1 MSVEDLRTAFRA
13 SKCHYLAVPDV
24 LSANA
29 TAKLRADVDAVPFTM
44 FDEPDRGH
52 YEINADLVIPSVF
65 DELRALAE
73 QVVERPLALARA
85 RWQRLRHRD
94 FMLMKGDAKDRLA
107 TPHVEVT
114 LDLSAAA
121 TAGAELV
128 YTDGYES
135 WVVLQEPGSVAI
147 VEREPWLYRYD
158 RYLNIAVADK
168 VVHRLRLTL
177 T

>member
-1 MSVEDLRTAFRA
+1 MNFDELRTAFRA
-13 SKCHYLAVPDV
+13 QRCNYVIVPGYLAD
-24 LSANA
+24 AA
-29 TAKLRADVDAVPFTM
+29 AAKLREDLARAAFTVFDV
-44 FDEPDRGH
+44 PDRGH
-52 YEINADLVIPSVF
+52 YEINGDLAIPAVF

-73 QVVERPLALARA
+73 QVVERPLALERV

-94 FMLMKGDAKDRLA
+94 YMLMKGDAKERLPTA
-107 TPHVEVT
+107 NVEVT
-114 LDLSAAA
+114 LDFSAAA
-121 TAGAELV
+121 TDGAELV

-147 VEREPWLYRYD
+147 ALREPWLYRYD
-158 RYLNIAVADK
+158 RYLNIAVGDK

>member
-1 MSVEDLRTAFRA
+1 MTVDELRTTFRA
-13 SKCHYLAVPDV
+13 TRCHYLVVPGV
-24 LSANA
+24 FAGTA
-29 TAKLRADVDAVPFTM
+29 AAKLRADVDALPFEV
-44 FDEPDRGH
+44 FDVPDRGH
-52 YEINADLVIPSVF
+52 YETTADVTIAAVF

-73 QVVERPLALARA
+73 QVIERPLAVTRA

-94 FMLMKGDAKDRLA
+94 YMLMKGDAKDRFDG
-107 TPHVEVT
+107 PNIEVT
-114 LDLSAAA
+114 LDFSSAA
-121 TAGAELV
+121 TGGAELV

-135 WVVLQEPGSVAI
+135 WVVIQEPGSVAI

-158 RYLNIAVADK
+158 RYLNLAVGDK